1 MKILTTILFLAII
14 SLTQTPL
21 GQILKIPVLIE
32 HFYKHNKQD
41 GISLLEFLDD
51 HYSSDH
57 NDSDQTEDK
66 QLPFKSIIL
75 QTVGSAIIPG
85 IIKPDFSLEFM
96 IHAKVK
102 LNDVFTSQQHLCSIF
117 HPPRV

>member
-1 MKILTTILFLAII
+1 M
-14 SLTQTPL
+14 
-21 GQILKIPVLIE
+21 KIPVLIE

-41 GISLLEFLDD
+41 GVSLLEFLDD

-75 QTVGSAIIPG
+75 QTVGSAIVPG

-102 LNDVFTSQQHLCSIF
+102 LNDVELDEH
-117 HPPRV
+117 RMVVA